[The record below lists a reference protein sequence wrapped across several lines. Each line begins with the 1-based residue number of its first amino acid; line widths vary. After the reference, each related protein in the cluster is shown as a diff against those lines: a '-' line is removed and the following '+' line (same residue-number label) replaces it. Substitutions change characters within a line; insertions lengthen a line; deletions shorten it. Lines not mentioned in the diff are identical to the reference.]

1 MRIWPGQNLSC
12 PKAITVRMGVWLSQS
27 WYLTSL
33 DLCQWL
39 CEKNTWETLGPIA
52 GIAAPAIVYFVNPHN
67 RLKWQNEEHS
77 QVNSYSKGIFSGFS
91 PRGSAPILPTLHHGA
106 ETAKKQIWCHIPEQQ
121 LWRRPLPN
129 RTMTTTEQRG
139 GPTLPSVGSG
149 HHIIHNSFQGDNG
162 QHTLRK
168 EVAGIHIKDILC
180 RVPNM
185 AQWLTNP
192 TRNHEVAGSIPGLAQ
207 QIKDPALPWAVL

>member
-106 ETAKKQIWCHIPEQQ
+106 ETAKKTDLMSHTRATAMEKTPPQQ
-121 LWRRPLPN
+121 DNDNNRAKRRPHSAQCRLWSPHHSQLLP
-129 RTMTTTEQRG
+129 RG
-139 GPTLPSVGSG
+139 
-149 HHIIHNSFQGDNG
+149 
-162 QHTLRK
+162 
-168 EVAGIHIKDILC
+168 
-180 RVPNM
+180 
-185 AQWLTNP
+185 
-192 TRNHEVAGSIPGLAQ
+192 
-207 QIKDPALPWAVL
+207 